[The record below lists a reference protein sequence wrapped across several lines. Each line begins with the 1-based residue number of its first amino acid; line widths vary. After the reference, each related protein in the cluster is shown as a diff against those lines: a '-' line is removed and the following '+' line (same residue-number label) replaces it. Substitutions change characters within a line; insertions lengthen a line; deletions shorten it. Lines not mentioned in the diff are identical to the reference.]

1 MNIWKQNIVPPKS
14 LKVNLN
20 IQMIPTIPILIKAE
34 GGAGEKEKQ
43 DQYTTEFFKL
53 FHLYR
58 KKM

>member
-1 MNIWKQNIVPPKS
+1 
-14 LKVNLN
+14 
-20 IQMIPTIPILIKAE
+20 MIPTIPILIKAE

-58 KKM
+58 KKNVTAR